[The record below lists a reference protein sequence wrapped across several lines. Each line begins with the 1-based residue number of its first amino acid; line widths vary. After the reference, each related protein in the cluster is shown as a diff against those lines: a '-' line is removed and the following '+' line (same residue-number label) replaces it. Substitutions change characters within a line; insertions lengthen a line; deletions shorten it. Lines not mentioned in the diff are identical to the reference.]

1 MLLMTVFSCLAW
13 LLANKNFFPNS
24 RQPLDNFTEKP
35 LFLVDLKIMI
45 QSSKRQVKRGANIIL
60 KVVKVVKDE
69 LTAFAFN
76 CVFY

>member
-1 MLLMTVFSCLAW
+1 
-13 LLANKNFFPNS
+13 
-24 RQPLDNFTEKP
+24 
-35 LFLVDLKIMI
+35 MI

-76 CVFY
+76 CVFYWWKFQTIIPNDS